1 MMCPLKKRNA
11 LRRAV
16 RRGLGHQLDRLANAD
31 LVKRIE
37 EWTQA
42 AQRLT
47 IDRDQARQA
56 NADLARKLAEAGDLV
71 AATRHIAA
79 HDPGEQHCGPYR
91 ALTAH
96 HGSKRRRAV
105 DEHDATDRG
114 CYLWRRASVAAW

>member
-1 MMCPLKKRNA
+1 MCPLKKRNA

-56 NADLARKLAEAGDLV
+56 NADLAGNWRKQKMISPRPA
-71 AATRHIAA
+71 
-79 HDPGEQHCGPYR
+79 PHCGPYR